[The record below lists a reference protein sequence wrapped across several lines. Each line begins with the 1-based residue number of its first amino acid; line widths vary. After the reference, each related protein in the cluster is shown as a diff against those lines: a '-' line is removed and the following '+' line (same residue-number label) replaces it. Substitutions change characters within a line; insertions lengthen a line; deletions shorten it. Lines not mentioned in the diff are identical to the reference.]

1 MHNSLLYIRN
11 GALATRKLLKID
23 TTFKCFVLKEM
34 EVSVVTS
41 SEERPK
47 KEKMEPYVEMLF
59 TSIRSDNYDQIMN
72 ILMVESL
79 VNVKDA
85 RNKHGET
92 VFMAAAKHG
101 NTHVLNMLT
110 DIVSVSTLGDTRFD
124 L

>member
-1 MHNSLLYIRN
+1 
-11 GALATRKLLKID
+11 
-23 TTFKCFVLKEM
+23 M